1 MEPCGQIAK
10 EKRVNSMYTFDNQ
23 HQLIEAKFDRIDAYG
38 LAGIVVESHGGGGNR
53 QPQANPDYRVLMRRL
68 LEVAASL
75 KLSLSLVTLESRPAQ
90 AESADKRILRLSTS
104 YPLHISADVKQREA
118 LRTEIGRVSKGMIQ
132 KPASKGGNTQKRIAL
147 FFESHAK
154 REALLQALDGAT
166 VELPDDEALP
176 ETEREQVQKAR
187 IGQSGFRQAL
197 ELRFKDGCPLTGI
210 STPALLVA
218 SHIKPWRDC
227 TPLERLDP
235 NNGLLLS
242 ALADRLFDRSL
253 ITFDDHGQLLAS
265 PALPAEGLARCH
277 LQTGTPLPM
286 SAATRAIW
294 LTTGRGASE
303 SGSRSDQS
311 LCLAM

>member
-10 EKRVNSMYTFDNQ
+10 EKWINSMYTFDNQ
-23 HQLIEAKFDRIDAYG
+23 HQLIEAKFDRIDAYE
-38 LAGIVVESHGGGGNR
+38 LAGIVVESCGGGGNG
-53 QPQANPDYRVLMRRL
+53 QPQTNPGYRVLMRRL
-68 LEVAASL
+68 LEVAGGQQ
-75 KLSLSLVTLESRPAQ
+75 LSLSLVTLESRPAQ
-90 AESADKRILRLSTS
+90 KRPAHERILHLHNP
-104 YPLHISADVKQREA
+104 YPLHISSDAKQREE
-118 LRTEIGRVSKGMIQ
+118 LRTEIGQRSKKMVQ
-132 KPASKGGNTQKRIAL
+132 KLGSKGGNTQKRIAL
-147 FFESHAK
+147 FFESHEK

-166 VELPDDEALP
+166 VELPDDDALP

-235 NNGLLLS
+235 DNGLLLS
-242 ALADRLFDRSL
+242 ALADRLFDRGL
-253 ITFDDHGQLLAS
+253 ITFDEHGQLLTS
-265 PALPAEGLARCH
+265 PALPAEELARCH

-286 SAATRAIW
+286 SAATRGYMAYHRAW
-294 LTTGRGASE
+294 CERE
-303 SGSRSDQS
+303 WFKV
-311 LCLAM
+311 